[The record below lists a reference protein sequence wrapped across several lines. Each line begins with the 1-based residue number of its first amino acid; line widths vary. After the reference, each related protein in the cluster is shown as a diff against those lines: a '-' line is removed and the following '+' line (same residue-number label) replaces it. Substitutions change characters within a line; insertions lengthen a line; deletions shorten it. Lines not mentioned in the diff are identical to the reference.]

1 MDQDF
6 KHIYIQGD
14 SDLPVLVLLH
24 GTGGDEQDL
33 VDIGQAVSPGSP
45 ILSLRGKVLENG
57 MPRFFRRLAEGIFDQ
72 EDLKFRTTEL
82 ADYIEKA
89 RQIYGFENKAVVAL
103 GYSNGANIAA
113 SVLLSRPETFQ
124 GAVLLRAMV
133 PFDPKSLPNL
143 EGAKVLML
151 SGLMDNI
158 IPAEN
163 STRLSKI
170 LDEAGADV
178 SFIMKPTGHGL
189 TQSDFSDITK
199 WIASTDFNLQQ
210 KAKTL

>member
-1 MDQDF
+1 MDQEF

-14 SDLPVLVLLH
+14 VRLPVLVLLH

-33 VDIGQAVSPGSP
+33 VELGQVVGQGSS

-72 EDLKFRTTEL
+72 EDLKFRTSEL
-82 ADYIEKA
+82 ADFIEQA
-89 RQIYGFENKAVVAL
+89 RRTYGFEKQPVVAL

-124 GAVLLRAMV
+124 GAILLRAMV
-133 PFDPKSLPNL
+133 PFKADDLPNL
-143 EGAKVLML
+143 DGTKVLML

-158 IPAEN
+158 IPPEN
-163 STRLSKI
+163 STRLSKM
-170 LDEAGADV
+170 LDDAGADV
-178 SFIMKPTGHGL
+178 NFIMKPTGHGL

-199 WIASTDFNLQQ
+199 WFGSQTFNQQ
-210 KAKTL
+210 K